1 MGMGM
6 GMGMGIMTPTNCVRN
21 RFSGEIFPLTSHSR
35 PDRISSCKSYL
46 GVLFG
51 TIRWP
56 SLKRQLPL
64 TSAVVAHQWSRR
76 RSSVSKLYCHTP
88 PPLTT
93 FLSPC
98 HEALFRPPEAAKNT
112 LRNWYPINWSATACL
127 FRQSYLASNRN
138 ISKSGDPL
146 ILKVFELFHNKNES
160 LGLYTIF

>member
-88 PPLTT
+88 PPFDNIPIPLPWGPFPPTGSGKEYPQELIPYKLKCNCMSFQAIVLSLKPKHFKIRRSINLKGFRT
-93 FLSPC
+93 FS
-98 HEALFRPPEAAKNT
+98 
-112 LRNWYPINWSATACL
+112 
-127 FRQSYLASNRN
+127 
-138 ISKSGDPL
+138 
-146 ILKVFELFHNKNES
+146 
-160 LGLYTIF
+160 